1 MALKFYKLYKIDRA
15 NDTALVESFENTE
28 NIESYV
34 IQVIEKHRSKYEREY
49 IFRSGE
55 ETAKNNVMRI
65 LQEEA
70 LMTPVKL
77 WQIAFWKK
85 KEWRMTASN
94 IWGVKYQ
101 QVCLS
106 LSKTM

>member
-70 LMTPVKL
+70 LNGLLPNYGKSP
-77 WQIAFWKK
+77 FGKRK
-85 KEWRMTASN
+85 SGE
-94 IWGVKYQ
+94 
-101 QVCLS
+101 
-106 LSKTM
+106 